1 MAIAPRRNGPT
12 VSVFQAGNLPSRR
25 TPLKEIAMDERLP
38 RNLGLWTA
46 AAVLVGTTIGSGIF
60 RVPREVAAA
69 LGDPQAMLL
78 LWVVGGVVTL
88 TGALTIAELA
98 AAYPRSGGIFAYIL
112 EAFGPFPAFLYGW
125 AELTVIRAAAVGGI
139 SLVFASYLGEFLA
152 FTPQQERYTAAAV
165 ILLIAG
171 LNYLGVA
178 YAAVL
183 MNVTTVLKYGA
194 MLGLA
199 LFAFT
204 AGQGDVA
211 NFTTAAPTATVTFSL
226 MLTALVPI
234 MWTYDGWSNLSF
246 VGGEVKEPGRNLPRA
261 LILGTTAIVAIYL
274 LVNAAYL
281 YLLPVTEMAGTA
293 RVAAEAARRIPLFG
307 GAGAAIISGVVM
319 VSCFGSVNG
328 SILTGPRIFFAM
340 ADRGLM
346 FPVIARVSPRFQTP
360 SVAIWLAAGLGVAY
374 VLQNDFAGLAD
385 RFVLGVWPFYA
396 LAVAGVF
403 VLRRRQPDAPRPYR
417 TLGYPL
423 TPAIFLLA
431 SLGMVVNAL
440 VAHPAENG
448 VTFGIILAG
457 VPVYF
462 LWRFWEGRLR

>member
-1 MAIAPRRNGPT
+1 
-12 VSVFQAGNLPSRR
+12 
-25 TPLKEIAMDERLP
+25 MDERLP
-38 RNLGLWTA
+38 RHLGLWSA

-78 LWVVGGVVTL
+78 IWVIGGIVTL

-112 EAFGPFPAFLYGW
+112 EAWGPLPAFVYGW
-125 AELTVIRAAAVGGI
+125 AELTVIRAAAIGGI
-139 SLVFASYLGEFLA
+139 SLVFATYLGEFIPL
-152 FTPQQERYTAAAV
+152 TDLQERLTAAAV
-165 ILLIAG
+165 ILLIAL
-171 LNYLGVA
+171 LNYLGIGIA
-178 YAAVL
+178 SLL
-183 MNVTTVLKYGA
+183 MNVTTILKYGA
-194 MLGLA
+194 MLGLG

-204 AGQGDVA
+204 AGEGTVA
-211 NFTTAAPTATVTFSL
+211 NFTTASPAATVTMSA

-246 VGGEVKEPGRNLPRA
+246 IGGEVKEPGRNLPRA
-261 LILGTTAIVAIYL
+261 LILGTAAIVAIYL

-281 YLLPVTEMAGTA
+281 YLIPAEEMAGMG
-293 RVAAEAARRIPLFG
+293 RVASEAAKRITLFG
-307 GAGAAIISGVVM
+307 SAGAAIISGVVM

-328 SILTGPRIFFAM
+328 SVMTGPRIFFAM
-340 ADRGLM
+340 SEQRLI

-360 SVAIWLAAGLGVAY
+360 SVAIWLAAALGVAY
-374 VLQNDFAGLAD
+374 VMQNSFAELAD
-385 RFVLGVWPFYA
+385 RFVLGSWPFYA
-396 LAVAGVF
+396 MAVAGVF
-403 VLRRRQPDAPRPYR
+403 ILRKRRPDIERPYR
-417 TLGYPL
+417 TLWYPI
-423 TPAIFLLA
+423 TPIIFLLA

-440 VAHPAENG
+440 IANPSGNG

-462 LWRFWEGRLR
+462 VWRFWEGRAK

>member
-1 MAIAPRRNGPT
+1 M
-12 VSVFQAGNLPSRR
+12 
-25 TPLKEIAMDERLP
+25 EERLP
-38 RNLGLWTA
+38 RHLGLWSA
-46 AAVLVGTTIGSGIF
+46 AAVLIGTTIGSGIF

-88 TGALTIAELA
+88 TGALAVAELA

-112 EAFGPFPAFLYGW
+112 EAFGPLPAFVYGW
-125 AELTVIRAAAVGGI
+125 AELTVIRASAIGGI

-152 FTPQQERYTAAAV
+152 FTPGQERYAAAVV

-178 YAAVL
+178 YAALL
-183 MNVTTVLKYGA
+183 MNITTILKYGA
-194 MLGLA
+194 MLGIA

-204 AGQGDVA
+204 AGQGSVA
-211 NFTTAAPTATVTFSL
+211 NFTTAAPEAVGPVTLSL

-246 VGGEVKEPGRNLPRA
+246 IGGEVKDPAKNLPKA
-261 LILGTTAIVAIYL
+261 LILGAAAIVVVYL

-281 YLLPVTEMAGTA
+281 YLIPVGEMAGA
-293 RVAAEAARRIPLFG
+293 ERVAAEAARRIPLLG

-328 SILTGPRIFFAM
+328 SVMTGPRIFFAM
-340 ADRGLM
+340 AERDL
-346 FPVIARVSPRFQTP
+346 FPKTIARVSPRFQTP
-360 SVAIWLAAGLGVAY
+360 SVAIWLAAALGVAY
-374 VLQNDFAGLAD
+374 VLQNDFAALAD
-385 RFVLGVWPFYA
+385 RFVLGTWPFYA
-396 LAVAGVF
+396 LAVAGVY
-403 VLRRRQPDAPRPYR
+403 VLRRRYPDAERPYK
-417 TLGYPL
+417 TLGYPF
-423 TPAIFLLA
+423 TPAIFLVA
-431 SLGMVVNAL
+431 SIGMVVNAL
-440 VAHPAENG
+440 IANPSGNG

-457 VPVYF
+457 IPVYY
-462 LWRFWEGRLR
+462 LWRFWEARAA